1 MGGHQYKANVN
12 IKNHHTILLS
22 IQTLIERSRIV
33 AIVSHTGKLMQSSK
47 LFVLYGITL
56 NIFLKSTWKYNFKII
71 PKPIFLHTMYR
82 FRSKPFDSA
91 MASIFVEM
99 RLNCL
104 F

>member
-1 MGGHQYKANVN
+1 MGGRHYKVNVN

-22 IQTLIERSRIV
+22 IQTLIERRRIV
-33 AIVSHTGKLMQSSK
+33 AIVSHNGKLMQSSK
-47 LFVLYGITL
+47 LFVPHGITL
-56 NIFLKSTWKYNFKII
+56 NIFLKSTCKYNFKII
-71 PKPIFLHTMYR
+71 SKSIFLHTMYR
-82 FRSKPFDSA
+82 FRSRPFDSV